1 MCSTRQV
8 KLAIPPSV
16 TVMFWTIGNWPWAP
30 RRDRQKVCERQAQPQ
45 QHTFSMSAL
54 DESMNRK
61 NEENNEKAKTQQH
74 LGRVKEL
81 FHRSSCNAT

>member
-1 MCSTRQV
+1 M
-8 KLAIPPSV
+8 
-16 TVMFWTIGNWPWAP
+16 
-30 RRDRQKVCERQAQPQ
+30 CERQAQPQ

-61 NEENNEKAKTQQH
+61 NEENNEKAKTQQY

-81 FHRSSCNAT
+81 FHRSSCNINVT